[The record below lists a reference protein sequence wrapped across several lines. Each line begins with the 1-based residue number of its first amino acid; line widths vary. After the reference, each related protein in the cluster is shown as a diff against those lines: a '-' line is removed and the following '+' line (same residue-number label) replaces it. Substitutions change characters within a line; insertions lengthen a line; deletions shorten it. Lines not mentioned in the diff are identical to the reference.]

1 VYGGIREIFSLHRQP
16 ASIKHTHQKNHIAA
30 SSDTS
35 NECLPDA
42 IINLPHA
49 TYPGFLLIVVGSP
62 YYPSWRS
69 THTTITF
76 SNGSDITCEFTIF
89 HISTHNTK
97 SSSSSRTRAVP
108 RKVKIPTNHV
118 PRDCRFCSK
127 VNSPGTPLGST
138 HQRPFEYILAISRSR
153 ERPRRKTVLPFSSES
168 KSVSESESDT
178 DDSGVN
184 SDTDNSGGFLVILVL
199 IKRRLAKPNNHFN
212 LSCTPGSSLINC
224 CRDANLRRRKQEQ
237 QGGAAGLKQGSTQSK
252 RKSPGMQ
259 PRSKRRRGLQQTAAT
274 RPPALRVPL
283 R

>member
-1 VYGGIREIFSLHRQP
+1 MYRGIREIFSLHRQP
-16 ASIKHTHQKNHIAA
+16 ASIKHKHQKNPIAV
-30 SSDTS
+30 SSYTN

-118 PRDCRFCSK
+118 PHDCRFCPL
-127 VNSPGTPLGST
+127 VNPSSTPLGSI
-138 HQRPFEYILAISRSR
+138 HQQPFEYILAISRSCG
-153 ERPRRKTVLPFSSES
+153 RPRRKTVLPVS
-168 KSVSESESDT
+168 SESESESESEFDS
-178 DDSGVN
+178 DDLIEN
-184 SDTDNSGGFLVILVL
+184 SDTDNSV
-199 IKRRLAKPNNHFN
+199 FN
-212 LSCTPGSSLINC
+212 PGPH
-224 CRDANLRRRKQEQ
+224 Q
-237 QGGAAGLKQGSTQSK
+237 
-252 RKSPGMQ
+252 
-259 PRSKRRRGLQQTAAT
+259 AT
-274 RPPALRVPL
+274 TR
-283 R
+283 